1 LHAIYKLID
10 AIEIAQNEFHGLRCG
25 ESWREMLMSIKQD
38 QFTVHFWGVRGSI
51 ACPGQSTVRYGGN
64 TSCIEVRV
72 AGHRLIFDGGTG
84 LRVLGQSLLSQMPLE
99 AHLFFTHS
107 HWDHIQGFP
116 FFVPAFVKSNLFH
129 IYGAVAPNGSTIE
142 QRLNDQMLHPN
153 FPVPLQIMGANLKF
167 YDLEIGESVRLS
179 EGEIL
184 VENALL
190 NHPGEAVG
198 YRVNWGNHAV
208 AYVTDTEH
216 YPDRLDDNVLWLARD
231 ADVLIYDSTYTD
243 EEYHS
248 QHSSKVGWGHS
259 TWQEAVK
266 VAKAANVKKLVIF
279 HHDPLHDDNFMDQV
293 KAETAQQFPNSLVA
307 WEGLEI
313 DLLSPSTEPKAE
325 FEVEVTAPAESVA
338 AVETQVSA

>member
-1 LHAIYKLID
+1 
-10 AIEIAQNEFHGLRCG
+10 
-25 ESWREMLMSIKQD
+25 MSNKQD
-38 QFTVHFWGVRGSI
+38 QFTVRFWGVRGSI

-64 TSCIEVRV
+64 TSCIEVQV
-72 AGHRLIFDGGTG
+72 GGHRLIFDGGTG
-84 LRVLGQSLLSQMPLE
+84 LRVLGQSLLSQMPVE

-116 FFVPAFVKSNLFH
+116 FFVPAFVKGNQFH

-153 FPVPLQIMGANLKF
+153 FPVPLQIMGADLKF
-167 YDLEIGESVRLS
+167 YDLEMGETVRV
-179 EGEIL
+179 GEVL

-198 YRVNWGNHAV
+198 YRVNWRGHAL
-208 AYVTDTEH
+208 AYITDTEH
-216 YPDRLDDNVLWLARD
+216 YPDCLDENVLWLARH
-231 ADVLIYDSTYTD
+231 ADVLIYDATYTD
-243 EEYHS
+243 EEYHCE
-248 QHSSKVGWGHS
+248 QSSKVGWGHS

-266 VAKAANVKKLVIF
+266 VARAANVKKLVIF

-293 KAETAQQFPNSLVA
+293 KADTARQFPNSLVA

-313 DLLSPSTEPKAE
+313 DLLSAVNVDSNADHAKETSN
-325 FEVEVTAPAESVA
+325 AESIRADSKA
-338 AVETQVSA
+338 AV